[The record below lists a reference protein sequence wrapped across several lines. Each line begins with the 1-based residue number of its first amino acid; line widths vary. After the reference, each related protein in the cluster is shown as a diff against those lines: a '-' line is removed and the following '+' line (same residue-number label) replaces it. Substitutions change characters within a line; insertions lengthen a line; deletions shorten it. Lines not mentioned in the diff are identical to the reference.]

1 MVPNHVDEFNE
12 DRACTG
18 RELLDGVRSGQSL
31 GAEQQIARVADG
43 LGQNLVRV
51 AEVDMRHGRH
61 EERFG
66 AEPPDPVDERSS
78 SPCELQREAQASSI
92 RAATLAQS

>member
-18 RELLDGVRSGQSL
+18 RELLDGVRSGQFL
-31 GAEQQIARVADG
+31 AAEQQIARVADG

-51 AEVDMRHGRH
+51 AEVNMGHGRH

-66 AEPPDPVDERSS
+66 AEPPDPVDERVIVF
-78 SPCELQREAQASSI
+78 P
-92 RAATLAQS
+92 